1 MWSLSILYSYCA
13 ILLEVNGYN
22 ENIWTNRF
30 KKTFKNGTTLQFR
43 DKVHELCKLG
53 KNTMKIYN
61 DNDDIVEVL
70 NNRKENDNKIE
81 MYDKKINPRNQD
93 INNE

>member
-1 MWSLSILYSYCA
+1 
-13 ILLEVNGYN
+13 
-22 ENIWTNRF
+22 
-30 KKTFKNGTTLQFR
+30 
-43 DKVHELCKLG
+43 
-53 KNTMKIYN
+53 MKIYD

-81 MYDKKINPRNQD
+81 MYDKRINSRDQD

>member
-1 MWSLSILYSYCA
+1 MDISFL
-13 ILLEVNGYN
+13 
-22 ENIWTNRF
+22 
-30 KKTFKNGTTLQFR
+30 KQTFKYRTILHFR

-53 KNTMKIYN
+53 KNTMKIYD

-81 MYDKKINPRNQD
+81 MYDKRINSRDQD